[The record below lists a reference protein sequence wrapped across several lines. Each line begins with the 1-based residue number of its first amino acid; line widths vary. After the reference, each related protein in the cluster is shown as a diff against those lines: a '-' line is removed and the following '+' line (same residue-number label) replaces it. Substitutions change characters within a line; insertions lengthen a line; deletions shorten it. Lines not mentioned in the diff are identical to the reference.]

1 MFIDP
6 LAHIDQTI
14 RNLEEIAELF
24 SDEFDERIHSVLTLD
39 GRIYRDAHAAIHHLL
54 PKLRAARAV
63 HVSPQLGQRP
73 QCINCD

>member
-6 LAHIDQTI
+6 LPHIDQTI

-24 SDEFDERIHSVLTLD
+24 SDEFDERIHSVLTPG
-39 GRIYRDAHAAIHHLL
+39 GRIYRDAHASIHNLL

-63 HVSPQLGQRP
+63 HVSPYTGQPP